1 MMIVGEAGSGTLT
14 RILILAKA
22 LADEALFFEDNIMDG
37 DGFYRKVDRLI

>member
-1 MMIVGEAGSGTLT
+1 MMVVGEAGSGTLT

-22 LADEALFFEDNIMDG
+22 LTKLFEDNIMDG